1 MPRPAP
7 GTGIKVNFV
16 RTNGETVTVEANE
29 GESLLDLA
37 RAYDMDV
44 EGKPGWI
51 FLVYAISSFLPPF
64 EPQGSECKR
73 TAYAPEFG
81 SLICVRKKLTHS

>member
-16 RTNGETVTVEANE
+16 KPNGETVTVEANE

-37 RAYDMDV
+37 RANDMDV
-44 EGKPGWI
+44 EGKPGWTFLCVCDHI
-51 FLVYAISSFLPPF
+51 FYPLLKSRGAK
-64 EPQGSECKR
+64 GSGLLMHR
-73 TAYAPEFG
+73 
-81 SLICVRKKLTHS
+81 VRIFDVREKKLTHS